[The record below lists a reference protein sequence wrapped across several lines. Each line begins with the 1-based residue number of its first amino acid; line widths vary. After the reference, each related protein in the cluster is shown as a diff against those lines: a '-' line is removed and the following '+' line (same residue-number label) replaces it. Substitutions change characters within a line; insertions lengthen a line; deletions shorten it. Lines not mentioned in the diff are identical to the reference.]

1 MVGYTCPW
9 QDSWM
14 QPSGCCDQSSTS
26 SSRFSC
32 ETCDAGLGCC
42 GVYELC
48 VSCCLKEDNL
58 KGQFESDRMKQ
69 LAAKDKEMFQSLQDP
84 FELCQTVC
92 RTSSQSLDNVAGSA
106 VFRSESLKYCYS
118 AQTFPTPSLRAQSNP
133 LTTTKATLSTD
144 SSSSSEI
151 DEDLQSTEQ
160 DLKNDQQSEGGERSG
175 AAQSSENASR
185 RTKVARRALAVG
197 KDIVR
202 HTSNILTAAA
212 CTNSPAFLIFYYLL
226 LLAASVAFFRM

>member
-1 MVGYTCPW
+1 
-9 QDSWM
+9 M
-14 QPSGCCDQSSTS
+14 QPSGCCDQSSTA

-32 ETCDAGLGCC
+32 GTCDASLGCC

-48 VSCCLKEDNL
+48 VSCCLREDNL
-58 KGQFESDRMKQ
+58 KAQFESDRMKQ

-92 RTSSQSLDNVAGSA
+92 RTSSQSLDNVAGST

-118 AQTFPTPSLRAQSNP
+118 APTFPTPSIRGQSNT
-133 LTTTKATLSTD
+133 LTTSKTTLSTEETLISEQQQEEAND
-144 SSSSSEI
+144 S
-151 DEDLQSTEQ
+151 QGQEQ
-160 DLKNDQQSEGGERSG
+160 DANGEKVTET
-175 AAQSSENASR
+175 QTNEHVSR
-185 RTKVARRALAVG
+185 RTKVARKALAVG
-197 KDIVR
+197 KGIVR

-226 LLAASVAFFRM
+226 LLAASIAFFRM